1 MGLLDAL
8 RLSQLQESLSKTR
21 NSMLGKLREMLSARH
36 RIDEDVLER
45 LEEALLTS
53 DIGVS
58 TTAEIVHR
66 IRERVNQQGYENTAH
81 LESLLREELLQLFA
95 DGPAQAVASL
105 EIPANQRPYV
115 IMIVGVN
122 GVGKTTT
129 IGKLAHLYKSEGK
142 HVLIAAADTFR
153 AAANEQLEIWALRA
167 GVETIRSRSTGVAD
181 PAAVAFDALQ
191 AAVARKADV
200 MIIDTAGRLH
210 TKANLME
217 ELKKIKR
224 VLQKQRNDVP
234 HDVLLVLDASIG
246 QNAIQQ
252 AKQFNE
258 AVGVTALVLTK
269 LDGTAKGG
277 VVLAISRE
285 LTIPVKF
292 IGVGEGI
299 DDLQPFDRTAFVA
312 ALFEGQAR

>member
-8 RLSQLQESLSKTR
+8 RLSRLQESLSKTR

-45 LEEALLTS
+45 LEEALLAS

-58 TTAEIVHR
+58 TTTEIVHR
-66 IRERVNQQGYENTAH
+66 IRERVKQQGYENAAH
-81 LESLLREELLQLFA
+81 LESFLREELLNLFP
-95 DGPAQAVASL
+95 DRKDQTVASL
-105 EIPANQRPYV
+105 EIPAHQRPHV

-142 HVLIAAADTFR
+142 NVLIAAADTFR
-153 AAANEQLEIWALRA
+153 AAANEQLEIWARRA
-167 GVETIRSRSTGVAD
+167 GVEIIRSRSTGVAD

-191 AAVARKADV
+191 AAIARNVDV

-210 TKANLME
+210 TKTNLME

-234 HDVLLVLDASIG
+234 HEVLLVLDATIG

-252 AKQFNE
+252 AKQFND
-258 AVGVTALVLTK
+258 AL
-269 LDGTAKGG
+269 GITAKGG

-285 LTIPVKF
+285 LNIPVNF
-292 IGVGEGI
+292 IGVGESI
-299 DDLQPFDRTAFVA
+299 DDLQPFERSAFVA
-312 ALFEGQAR
+312 ALFEGQVR